1 MTEINVNA
9 DLEQINTQ
17 LEQSVTQLNTLNTQR
32 DQLTQHI
39 HNLNGIA
46 MYLRGKQEE
55 ASQAE
60 TSETST
66 NNVSHDEIPGLVEIL
81 NDTN

>member
-1 MTEINVNA
+1 MIEINVA
-9 DLEQINTQ
+9 TDLSQINIQ
-17 LEQSVTQLNTLNTQR
+17 LEQLVGQLTQLNTQR
-32 DQLTQHI
+32 DQLTQQI

-55 ASQAE
+55 TPQE
-60 TSETST
+60 TETNT
-66 NNVSHDEIPGLVEIL
+66 NNASHSHDEIPDIAEIV